1 MSRVSTS
8 IDRDGSA
15 YRRGLVL
22 GLTMAEIMLLLVFCL
37 LIAAAVIF
45 KEDRRAREDLRTQ
58 LVKRE
63 AELADARDD
72 ARRQATE
79 AVRLKRLVVE
89 SGHSPAER
97 RQLDEEWQRLVTSD
111 EIVGRMREAGL
122 SPERLITSAA
132 DIVAVETL
140 LEGGVTGEDMGKAVA
155 ASRALA
161 EAASAQESMG
171 TLSPTELVRLAG
183 LGQAVERSGRGEHD
197 WPPIINLSEA
207 GGYSFAVG
215 RADLT
220 PEFAEQLR
228 SDIAEQVVGIIDQY
242 DAGVVEVIGHTD
254 EQAMGKRESNL
265 DRDLI
270 PVLSGKSDIGTLSPA
285 DNAGLG
291 MARAVSVA
299 RLFRTDPRFSKVTVI
314 PLSGG
319 QMVLPGDAVSDGSS
333 ARDARERRRIEIRV
347 RRPEQAPER

>member
-1 MSRVSTS
+1 
-8 IDRDGSA
+8 
-15 YRRGLVL
+15 
-22 GLTMAEIMLLLVFCL
+22 MAEIMLLLVFCL

-45 KEDRRAREDLRTQ
+45 KEDRRVRDELRTQ
-58 LVKRE
+58 LTQRD

-72 ARRQATE
+72 ARRQTAE

-89 SGHSPAER
+89 SGRSPAER
-97 RQLDEEWQRLVTSD
+97 RQLDEEWQRLVASD
-111 EIVGRMREAGL
+111 EVVSRMREAGL
-122 SPERLITSAA
+122 SPERLVTSAA
-132 DIVAVETL
+132 DVATVQPL
-140 LEGGVTGEDMGKAVA
+140 LERGVTGEEIAQAVT
-155 ASRALA
+155 ASQALA
-161 EAASAQESMG
+161 DAVSAQGSVS
-171 TLSPTELVRLAG
+171 TLSPAELVRLAG
-183 LGQAVERSGRGEHD
+183 LGQAAERSGKGEHD

-207 GGYSFAVG
+207 AGYSFAVG
-215 RADLT
+215 SADLT
-220 PEFAEQLR
+220 PEFAERLR
-228 SDIAEQVVGIIDQY
+228 SKIAEEVVKIMGRY

-270 PVLSGKSDIGTLSPA
+270 PVLSGKTDIGTLSPA

-299 RLFRTDPRFSKVTVI
+299 RLFRTDPRFSNVTVI

-347 RRPEQAPER
+347 RRPEQPTQP